1 MFTML
6 DLSIARQLTEKSY
19 TFPLKDFST
28 DSTVSKV
35 SKLNWKIDIF
45 IIDL

>member
-1 MFTML
+1 ML
-6 DLSIARQLTEKSY
+6 DLSIAMQMNEKSY
-19 TFPLKDFST
+19 KFHLKDFST
-28 DSTVSKV
+28 DSTVSKF